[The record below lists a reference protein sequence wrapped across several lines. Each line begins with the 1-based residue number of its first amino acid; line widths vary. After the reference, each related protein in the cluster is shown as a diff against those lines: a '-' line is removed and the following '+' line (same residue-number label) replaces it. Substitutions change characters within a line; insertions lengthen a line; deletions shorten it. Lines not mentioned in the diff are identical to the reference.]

1 MGLITSTDA
10 GAPPATS
17 TASSRARNRPTCRCR
32 RRPSMNSSST
42 SRPPKRSASPCPI
55 ACSPAPTRGSN
66 DPPRLHHAA
75 ELPMKARDQDK
86 EENQSNGEAPLPA
99 VSANA
104 LARCLG
110 VTPKII
116 YDLMKE
122 GVIERGSGR
131 LFQLEDSVRRYCEH
145 LRRQTGGSS

>member
-1 MGLITSTDA
+1 
-10 GAPPATS
+10 
-17 TASSRARNRPTCRCR
+17 
-32 RRPSMNSSST
+32 
-42 SRPPKRSASPCPI
+42 
-55 ACSPAPTRGSN
+55 
-66 DPPRLHHAA
+66 
-75 ELPMKARDQDK
+75 MKARDQHK

-116 YDLMKE
+116 YDLTKE

-131 LFQLEDSVRRYCEH
+131 LFQLEDSVRH
-145 LRRQTGGSS
+145 LIAISSISVPHENPAPSAIAMGRGRGSGNPLCRHGGMSGGGSTFGNTSPAREVPTRQLFANALIAASTDLQ

>member
-1 MGLITSTDA
+1 
-10 GAPPATS
+10 
-17 TASSRARNRPTCRCR
+17 
-32 RRPSMNSSST
+32 
-42 SRPPKRSASPCPI
+42 
-55 ACSPAPTRGSN
+55 
-66 DPPRLHHAA
+66 
-75 ELPMKARDQDK
+75 MKARDQDK

-99 VSANA
+99 VSANT

-131 LFQLEDSVRRYCEH
+131 LFLLEDSVRRYCEH
-145 LRRQTGGSS
+145 LRRQTERPR

>member
-1 MGLITSTDA
+1 
-10 GAPPATS
+10 
-17 TASSRARNRPTCRCR
+17 
-32 RRPSMNSSST
+32 
-42 SRPPKRSASPCPI
+42 
-55 ACSPAPTRGSN
+55 
-66 DPPRLHHAA
+66 
-75 ELPMKARDQDK
+75 MKARDQNK

-99 VSANA
+99 VSANT

-116 YDLMKE
+116 YDLTKE

-145 LRRQTGGSS
+145 LRRQTGAHHPDLVWPVPTLAVERTRYAHCECPDPSLPRSAGWIVGGLKTRCRTMTQLIACGAVPKPKRPPPRTQRGQSQGKCTE

>member
-1 MGLITSTDA
+1 MR
-10 GAPPATS
+10 
-17 TASSRARNRPTCRCR
+17 AS
-32 RRPSMNSSST
+32 
-42 SRPPKRSASPCPI
+42 
-55 ACSPAPTRGSN
+55 
-66 DPPRLHHAA
+66 RLHHAA

-99 VSANA
+99 VSANT

-116 YDLMKE
+116 YDLTKE

-145 LRRQTGGSS
+145 LRRQTAGAFFLHGELHAEREGPQNRGRHAINVVTVLTRPSVGYAKFFGRISIGRIL

>member
-1 MGLITSTDA
+1 MRESRTYGSGR
-10 GAPPATS
+10 GACDETHVPTAT
-17 TASSRARNRPTCRCR
+17 
-32 RRPSMNSSST
+32 
-42 SRPPKRSASPCPI
+42 
-55 ACSPAPTRGSN
+55 APRV
-66 DPPRLHHAA
+66 HHAA

-99 VSANA
+99 VSANT

-116 YDLMKE
+116 YDLTKE